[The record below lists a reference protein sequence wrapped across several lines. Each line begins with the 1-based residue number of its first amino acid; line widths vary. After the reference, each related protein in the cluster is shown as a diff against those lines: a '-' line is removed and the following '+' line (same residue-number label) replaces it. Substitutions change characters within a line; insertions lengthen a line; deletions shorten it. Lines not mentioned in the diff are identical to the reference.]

1 MTTIKKNV
9 TDDKLKTMLAE
20 AQELLEN
27 DTRKLTQEFISFFPK
42 ELESVRRAEKLY
54 RSRLGVGGRA
64 RTIALACNLLSKAVE
79 ETTEEKIDETL

>member
-9 TDDKLKTMLAE
+9 TDDKFKTMLTE

-27 DTRKLTQEFISFFPK
+27 DTRNFKQEFIAFRPK
-42 ELESVRRAEKLY
+42 ELEAIRRAEELY

-64 RTIALACNLLSKAVE
+64 RTIALACNLLAKVIE
-79 ETTEEKIDETL
+79 ETTEEKINETV